1 METTTYTLADA
12 ARDALQV
19 QDACNLS
26 GVARAFVRAIDA
38 LHAAGIRDTD
48 ERNRHPVAVLFA
60 HKLASL
66 AGVEPLSS
74 GDMDRYLAASR
85 ECDRLA
91 RAGVAS

>member
-1 METTTYTLADA
+1 MSDYTLHDA

-38 LHAAGIRDTD
+38 VRGAGVTDTD
-48 ERNRHPVAVLFA
+48 AVRRHPVAVLFA

-66 AGVEPLSS
+66 AGIEP
-74 GDMDRYLAASR
+74 MDCESEYRRATLECEALAAGG
-85 ECDRLA
+85 A
-91 RAGVAS
+91 A